1 MTALK
6 AGLTRAGYSTGS
18 PAGAGAALQAVNR
31 DALNKRAFAPTMRL
45 RFPPRS
51 AQLYC
56 GVVIILMFKAKCL
69 SLVPNCRNFQS
80 SQHKGAAHKEPH
92 FFFPSLTGHHP
103 ETLLSAPN
111 HPSCW
116 PCDRFPVVE
125 LLMKRGTANP
135 GITNVFHNSVF
146 CSVLFPSYV
155 LTARRKGGPL
165 PWSLEVTFLFMCI
178 LFRKI

>member
-1 MTALK
+1 MRAQSNVSLPRFLESNRKFMLTTALK
-6 AGLTRAGYSTGS
+6 AGLTRARYSPGS
-18 PAGAGAALQAVNR
+18 PPGAGAAVQAVNR
-31 DALNKRAFAPTMRL
+31 DALNKRAFATTMRL

-80 SQHKGAAHKEPH
+80 SQHKGLTHKELH
-92 FFFPSLTGHHP
+92 FFSSLTGHHP

-116 PCDRFPVVE
+116 LCDRFPVV
-125 LLMKRGTANP
+125 
-135 GITNVFHNSVF
+135 
-146 CSVLFPSYV
+146 
-155 LTARRKGGPL
+155 
-165 PWSLEVTFLFMCI
+165 
-178 LFRKI
+178 